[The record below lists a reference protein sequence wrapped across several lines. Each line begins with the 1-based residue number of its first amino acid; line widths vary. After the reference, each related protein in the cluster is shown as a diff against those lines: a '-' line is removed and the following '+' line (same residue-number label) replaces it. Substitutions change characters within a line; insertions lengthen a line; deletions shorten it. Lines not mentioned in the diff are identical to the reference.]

1 MTSTI
6 RAAAVLVG
14 LLAPYAVSAATST
27 AADRISVIGN
37 GSTLT
42 GTDGGEGGSLTWL
55 HNFNT
60 DTLLTVGAE
69 HQRLGVAHW
78 TFGSLSG
85 SVAREIGG
93 GRYNFYAEGHEGAG
107 EDGPHALHYRIEAVG
122 ASGTYF
128 HQLTVLLEARRID
141 VETTH
146 GNLPKIGVS
155 YLWSPQWLTSVTFQD
170 SAGGNLGTELTGL
183 RVDHYSQAVNLLA
196 GGVYG
201 RASPTILSLGIVSPG
216 HILREGYVG
225 ASKTFGRRTD
235 VSLTTDFLNL
245 SGSKRWTLT
254 LGFMFHLGSLGAA
267 H

>member
-1 MTSTI
+1 M
-6 RAAAVLVG
+6 RAAAVLAG
-14 LLAPYAVSAATST
+14 LLAPLTVNAATST
-27 AADRISVIGN
+27 SSDRISVIGD

-60 DTLLTVGAE
+60 DTLLTLGAE
-69 HQRLGVAHW
+69 HQRLGDAHW

-85 SVAREIGG
+85 SVSKEIGT

-128 HQLTVLLEARRID
+128 HQVTVLLEARRID

-146 GNLPKIGVS
+146 GWLPKIGIS
-155 YLWSPQWLTSVTFQD
+155 YLITPQWLTSVTFQD
-170 SAGGNLGTELTGL
+170 SAGGNLGTELTSI
-183 RVDHYSQAVNLLA
+183 RVDHYNKAVNLLA
-196 GGVYG
+196 GAVYG
-201 RASPTILSLGIVSPG
+201 RASPTIIDLGIVSPG
-216 HILREGYVG
+216 HILREGYAG

-235 VSLTTDFLNL
+235 VTLTTDFLNL
-245 SGSKRWTLT
+245 SGSKRWTWT
-254 LGFMFHLGSLGAA
+254 LGFMFHLGSLGGT

>member
-1 MTSTI
+1 MTSAM

-14 LLAPYAVSAATST
+14 LLAPYTVTAATST
-27 AADRISVIGN
+27 SSDRISVIGD

-60 DTLLTVGAE
+60 DTLLTIGAE
-69 HQRLGVAHW
+69 HQRLGDAHW

-85 SVAREIGG
+85 SIGTEIGG

-107 EDGPHALHYRIEAVG
+107 VDGPHSLKYRIEAVG

-146 GNLPKIGVS
+146 GNLPKIGIS
-155 YLWSPQWLTSVTFQD
+155 YLWTPQWLTTVNFQD
-170 SAGGNLGTELTGL
+170 SVGGNLGTELTSV
-183 RVDHYSQAVNLLA
+183 RVDHYSKAVNLLA

-201 RASPTILSLGIVSPG
+201 RASPTIIDLGIVSPG

-245 SGSKRWTLT
+245 SGSKRWTWT
-254 LGFMFHLGSLGAA
+254 LGFMFHLGSLGGA

>member
-1 MTSTI
+1 MTATI

-14 LLAPYAVSAATST
+14 LLAPYTVSAATST
-27 AADRISVIGN
+27 AADRISLVGN
-37 GSTLT
+37 GSTLP
-42 GTDGGEGGSLTWL
+42 GTNGGGGGSVGWL

-60 DTLLTVGAE
+60 DTLLTMGAE
-69 HQRLGVAHW
+69 HQTLSAAHW
-78 TFGSLSG
+78 TFGSLGG
-85 SVAREIGG
+85 SVSSNIGD
-93 GRYNFYAEGHEGAG
+93 GRYTFYGEAHEGAG
-107 EDGPHALHYRIEAVG
+107 HDGPHALKYRIEAAGV
-122 ASGTYF
+122 SGTYF
-128 HQLTVLLEARRID
+128 HQLTVLLEERRID

-146 GNLPKIGVS
+146 GHLPKIGVS
-155 YLWSPQWLTSVTFQD
+155 YLWTPQWLTTVSFQD
-170 SAGGNLGTELTGL
+170 SAGGNLGTELTSV
-183 RVDHYSQAVNLLA
+183 RIDHYSKAVNLLA

-201 RASPTILSLGIVSPG
+201 RASPTIISLGIVSPG

-225 ASKTFGRRTD
+225 AAKTFGRRTD